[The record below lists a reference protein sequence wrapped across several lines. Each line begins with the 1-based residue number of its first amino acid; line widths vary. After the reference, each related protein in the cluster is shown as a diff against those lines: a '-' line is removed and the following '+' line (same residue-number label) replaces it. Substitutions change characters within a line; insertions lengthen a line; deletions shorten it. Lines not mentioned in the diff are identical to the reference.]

1 MSTAIRIESVS
12 KLYRLGTVGTGTI
25 AHDLNRWWHQIRGK
39 EDPYAKVGQVN
50 DRTKA
55 AKSEEHG
62 AKSDATSTLNS
73 SPSALRS
80 GAPGPDYVWALRDI
94 NLEVQQGEILGI
106 IGRNGAGKSTLL
118 KLLSRVT
125 APTTGAIKT
134 RGRIA
139 SLLEVG
145 TGFHP
150 EMTGRENIYMN
161 GAILGMRRHEIT
173 RQLDEIVEFSGCA
186 KYLDTPVKRYSSGMT
201 VRLGFAVAAHLDP
214 EILIVDEVLAV
225 GDVEFQSK
233 CLDKMKNVSSSGKTV
248 LFVSHNMA
256 SIRTLTNRAIVLS
269 NGQVMLQGTTAEAIS
284 QYLAHNL
291 EERSRDRNV
300 ASLTRAFSGLSRALQ
315 ITELSVAGSTT
326 VPAGTRVPFELTV
339 RANSDNEPFEL
350 GITIFRSDFTAVG
363 STFSARIPEIAPGHS
378 ESFSFV
384 LPTELLA
391 PGDYHCSLSISSTR
405 SYGQHTFDSL
415 ADVLPFS
422 IEQNTLA
429 RPWNN
434 AWGSLQLPTV
444 ISTEVSQLQ

>member
-1 MSTAIRIESVS
+1 MTTSIKIENVS

-39 EDPYAKVGQVN
+39 EDPYAKVGQIN
-50 DRTKA
+50 DRTK
-55 AKSEEHG
+55 
-62 AKSDATSTLNS
+62 TSTKNEV
-73 SPSALRS
+73 PSTKNREAN
-80 GAPGPDYVWALRDI
+80 PDYVWALKDI
-94 NLEVQQGEILGI
+94 NLEIAQGEILGI

-125 APTTGAIKT
+125 APTSGTIRT

-161 GAILGMRRHEIT
+161 GAILGMRRNEIT
-173 RQLDEIVEFSGCA
+173 RQLDDIVEFSGCA

-233 CLDKMKNVSSSGKTV
+233 CLDKMKNVSVSGKTV
-248 LFVSHNMA
+248 LFVTHNMA

-269 NGQVMLQGTTAEAIS
+269 NGQIMLQGTTSEAVA
-284 QYLAHNL
+284 QYLARSL
-291 EERSRDRNV
+291 QERCQDRNV
-300 ASLTRAFSGLSRALQ
+300 ASLTRAFSGLSRNLE
-315 ITELSVAGSTT
+315 IVELAVTGSAT
-326 VPAGTRVPFELTV
+326 VPSGSRVPFEMRV
-339 RANSDNEPFEL
+339 RANAANEPFEL
-350 GITIFRSDFTAVG
+350 GITIFRNDFTAAG
-363 STFSARIPEIAPGHS
+363 STFSARILEISAGKS
-378 ESFSFV
+378 EFFNFS
-384 LPTELLA
+384 LPTELLS
-391 PGDYHCSLSISSTR
+391 PGDYHCSVSLSSVR

-415 ADVLPFS
+415 SDVLPFT
-422 IEQNTLA
+422 IEQNSMS
-429 RPWNN
+429 RPWNSS
-434 AWGSLQLPTV
+434 WGPVQLPAVTG
-444 ISTEVSQLQ
+444 SELTSAP